1 MSPLIDMA
9 AEAPMKAILQS
20 LVSTQSGWLIRQ
32 ALNFATLGGAS
43 LTTWLT
49 AHGATAE
56 HSTAIVT
63 GSITLLTGLLEFGL
77 SKVASS
83 IAAK

>member
-1 MSPLIDMA
+1 
-9 AEAPMKAILQS
+9 MKAILQS
-20 LVSTQSGWLIRQ
+20 LVSTQSGWLVRQ
-32 ALNFATLGGAS
+32 LLKFATLGGAS

-56 HSTAIVT
+56 HTTAIVT

-77 SKVASS
+77 SKLASR